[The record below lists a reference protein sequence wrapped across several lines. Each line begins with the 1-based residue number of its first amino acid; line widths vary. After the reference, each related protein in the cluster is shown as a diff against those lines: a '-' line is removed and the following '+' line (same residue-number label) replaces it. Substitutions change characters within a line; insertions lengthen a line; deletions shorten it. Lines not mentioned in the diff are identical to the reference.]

1 MRFSLFPRIRDR
13 VHTQKQKVSATQA
26 FLYYALRQ
34 QGKTMLTSTA
44 LQNSGCNGELQALF
58 SMEEEKQYTVW
69 HTNDWEQE
77 KHTESRGTP
86 AMHH

>member
-1 MRFSLFPRIRDR
+1 
-13 VHTQKQKVSATQA
+13 
-26 FLYYALRQ
+26 
-34 QGKTMLTSTA
+34 MLTSTA

-69 HTNDWEQE
+69 HTNDLEQE